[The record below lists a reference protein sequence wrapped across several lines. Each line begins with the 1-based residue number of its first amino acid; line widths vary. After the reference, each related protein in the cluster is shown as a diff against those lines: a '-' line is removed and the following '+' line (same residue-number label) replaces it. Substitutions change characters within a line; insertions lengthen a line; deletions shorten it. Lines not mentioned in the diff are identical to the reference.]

1 MSIQD
6 VLAQAPAK
14 VQGTTRVVVCQE
26 VFDYKAGAAF
36 VAVAHPISKI
46 SFMVEAPRQLNS
58 ADAQAKH
65 AAEIAL
71 KKSDLEKVSRPAQ
84 AAETRQKGGIAYR
97 NLNADNT
104 RSS

>member
-36 VAVAHPISKI
+36 VAVAHPVSKI

-58 ADAQAKH
+58 ADAQNKH

-71 KKSDLEKVSRPAQ
+71 KKAIWKKFQDLREPQKPDKKEESPI
-84 AAETRQKGGIAYR
+84 ET
-97 NLNADNT
+97 
-104 RSS
+104 

>member
-14 VQGTTRVVVCQE
+14 VRGTTRVVVRQE

-36 VAVAHPISKI
+36 VAVVHPASKV
-46 SFMVEAPRQLNS
+46 SFMVEAPQRLTS
-58 ADAQAKH
+58 ADTQTKH

-71 KKSDLEKVSRPAQ
+71 KKAIWKKFQDLRKSR
-84 AAETRQKGGIAYR
+84 R
-97 NLNADNT
+97 NPTKRRNCLLKPK
-104 RSS
+104 R